1 MQKLILV
8 RKGSEVYYNDVA
20 LTINAQASKGPG
32 NEVVKVEGL
41 QEANG
46 QKWISLN
53 RLVEGTN
60 ELTLQGRSVT
70 RGTKAKVAEVDY
82 ILNIVECDEVTKLN
96 EQIAKLEAQV
106 EAIKDAARAR
116 FVPKPNF
123 DIDPSTLDESGRA
136 DMIAQVEKWMDFMN
150 KN

>member
-70 RGTKAKVAEVDY
+70 RGTKAKVAKVDY

>member
-70 RGTKAKVAEVDY
+70 RGTKAKVAKVDY

-96 EQIAKLEAQV
+96 EQTAKLEAQV